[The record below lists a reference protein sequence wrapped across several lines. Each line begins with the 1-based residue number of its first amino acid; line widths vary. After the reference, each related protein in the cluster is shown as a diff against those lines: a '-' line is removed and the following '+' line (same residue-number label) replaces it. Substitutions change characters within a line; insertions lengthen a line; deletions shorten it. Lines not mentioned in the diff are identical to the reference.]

1 LNCGGIAGEL
11 RLHKASKHRRRD
23 GDEGMRLALGQG
35 FKQPTGAQERNAN
48 APQAQVYQLHQHKH
62 LVAFRPQKNGS
73 EGLGYSD
80 SVVQFVGLTPL
91 RAGHHTQLSGD
102 LRAMRQGGIDLL
114 AGLSVGV
121 WTKLQPNQPLTA
133 SR

>member
-1 LNCGGIAGEL
+1 
-11 RLHKASKHRRRD
+11 
-23 GDEGMRLALGQG
+23 MRLALGQG
-35 FKQPTGAQERNAN
+35 YKQPTRAQERNAN

-62 LVAFRPQKNGS
+62 LVAFRPQKNRS

-80 SVVQFVGLTPL
+80 SVVQFVGLTLL
-91 RAGHHTQLSGD
+91 RAGHHTRLRCG

-114 AGLSVGV
+114 AGLFAGV
-121 WTKLQPNQPLTA
+121 WTKLQLNQPLTA

>member
-1 LNCGGIAGEL
+1 MNCGGIAGEL

-23 GDEGMRLALGQG
+23 GDEGMRLPLSQG
-35 FKQPTGAQERNAN
+35 FKQPTSAQKRNADV
-48 APQAQVYQLHQHKH
+48 PQAQVYQLHQHKH

-80 SVVQFVGLTPL
+80 SVVQFVGLTLL
-91 RAGHHTQLSGD
+91 RAGHHTQLSGG

-114 AGLSVGV
+114 TGPSVGV
-121 WTKLQPNQPLTA
+121 WTKLQPNQPLIA

>member
-1 LNCGGIAGEL
+1 MNCGGIAGEL

-23 GDEGMRLALGQG
+23 GDEGMRLAGRQG
-35 FKQPTGAQERNAN
+35 FKQPTRAQERNAN

-91 RAGHHTQLSGD
+91 RAGHHTQLSGG
-102 LRAMRQGGIDLL
+102 LRAMQQGGIDLL
-114 AGLSVGV
+114 AELSAGV
-121 WTKLQPNQPLTA
+121 WTKLQPNHPLTA